1 MGLQASKLSLV
12 QKILS
17 LNQESIIDKI
27 DELLERE
34 MIVGYTVDGKP
45 LTKAEYNERIAIAEK
60 QLQNGE
66 TISQEELEKESEN
79 W

>member
-1 MGLQASKLSLV
+1 MGLQASKLKLV

-17 LNQESIIDKI
+17 LNQSSIIDKI
-27 DELLERE
+27 DEILERE

-45 LTKAEYNERIAIAEK
+45 LTKEEYNQRIAIAEAQMK
-60 QLQNGE
+60 CGE
-66 TISQEELEKESEN
+66 TLSQEELEEESEN